1 MEMTNNGK
9 LTNGN
14 GSTNTTMDRIIAGL
28 FLIYFAPLMAAVALL
43 IKFDSRG
50 PVLDRCKRRDETGRM
65 VVDLTFRTMTAEL
78 AQRGVASRVMDQYT
92 PLGGFLRN
100 SRLDLL
106 PRLVNTLRG
115 ERSFAGLLR

>member
-1 MEMTNNGK
+1 MTNNGK

-14 GSTNTTMDRIIAGL
+14 GSMNTAMDRIVAGL
-28 FLIYFAPLMAAVALL
+28 FLIYFAPLMCAVAIL

-50 PVLDRCKRRDETGRM
+50 PVLERCCRRDESGRL
-65 VVDLTFRTMTAEL
+65 VIDLTFRTMTAEP
-78 AQRGVASRVMDQYT
+78 AQIGVASRLMDQYT
-92 PLGGFLRN
+92 PLGSFLRN

-115 ERSFAGLLR
+115 ERPFAGLLR